1 MMLLN
6 QNRTTPTVKLK
17 KQLKLCLNCINII
30 KILSLICFTLF
41 ALSKDDAK
49 IKGLAAP
56 SNLSMNQTL
65 EGHSGKLYSVV
76 VKPHHYRLVTSNICK
91 IEDVV
96 QQ

>member
-1 MMLLN
+1 MTCIMLKN
-6 QNRTTPTVKLK
+6 QQRTTTTVKLK
-17 KQLKLCLNCINII
+17 KQLKLCFNCINVIEDP
-30 KILSLICFTLF
+30 SLISLLLS
-41 ALSKDDAK
+41 ALSTDDAK

-65 EGHSGKLYSVV
+65 EGHSGKLYYY
-76 VKPHHYRLVTSNICK
+76 HYRLVTSSIHK